1 MLQLGRKSR
10 IFAIRH
16 STKVVA
22 NMAVIRFDKTAS
34 RLTAIFLPRCMFTY
48 LLSGANIL
56 SLVQMWCKCG
66 INLILIKIKVV

>member
-16 STKVVA
+16 SPKVVA
-22 NMAVIRFDKTAS
+22 NMAVIRFAKTAS

-48 LLSGANIL
+48 LLSSANIQTNFGTTVIDGYFWL
-56 SLVQMWCKCG
+56 FF
-66 INLILIKIKVV
+66 

>member
-16 STKVVA
+16 SPKVVA
-22 NMAVIRFDKTAS
+22 NMAVIRFAKTAS

-48 LLSGANIL
+48 LLSGANIQ
-56 SLVQMWCKCG
+56 S
-66 INLILIKIKVV
+66 